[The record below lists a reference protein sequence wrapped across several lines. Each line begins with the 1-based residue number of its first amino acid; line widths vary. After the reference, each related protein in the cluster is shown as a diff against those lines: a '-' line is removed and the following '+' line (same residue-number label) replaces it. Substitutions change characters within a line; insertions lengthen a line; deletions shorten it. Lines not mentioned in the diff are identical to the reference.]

1 MLTSHQVCTRCVMD
15 TTDPDIRFDENG
27 ICNRCRDWEK
37 NIAQFQA
44 SLGNRE
50 TALQQLIEEIKTKGH
65 GQAYDCVIGVSG
77 GVDSTYVAYL
87 VKQLGLRPLAVHL
100 DNGWDSELAVS
111 NIEKCL
117 KNLGIDLF
125 TYVLDWDEF
134 RDLQLAFLKASTPD
148 SEIPTD
154 HAITA
159 LLLREANKHG
169 IKHILMGSN
178 LATEGIVAP
187 AWSRGHQDWKYI
199 NSVHQQ
205 FGSTKLKT
213 YPKVSIW
220 EYLYFRFIRGIR
232 LVPLLNYVDYNK
244 NAVIEI
250 LKDSL
255 GYTPYGGKH
264 HESLYTRF
272 YQTYVLPCKFG
283 YDKRKWH
290 LSDLIM
296 SKQITR
302 EQALEELEQP
312 PLPQDVLRQD
322 KAYVAK
328 KLGLNEAQFDEIM
341 ALPPKSIL
349 DYPSYEQSRS
359 LRHLKK
365 AWGTF
370 RRLTMGI
377 QSPRREPQT

>member
-15 TTDPDIRFDENG
+15 TTDPDIHFDENG

-37 NIAQFQA
+37 NIAQFRA

-50 TALQQLIEEIKTKGH
+50 MALQQLVGEIKTAGQ

-117 KNLGIDLF
+117 KTLGIDLF
-125 TYVLDWDEF
+125 TYVMDWDEF

-159 LLLREANKHG
+159 LLLREASKHG
-169 IKHILMGSN
+169 IKYVLMGTN

-187 AWSRGHQDWKYI
+187 AWSRGHHDWKYI
-199 NSVHQQ
+199 NSLHQR

-220 EYLYFRFIRGIR
+220 EYMYFRFVKRIR

-244 NAVIEI
+244 NAVVEI
-250 LKDSL
+250 LIDSL
-255 GYTPYGGKH
+255 GYTP
-264 HESLYTRF
+264 
-272 YQTYVLPCKFG
+272 
-283 YDKRKWH
+283 
-290 LSDLIM
+290 
-296 SKQITR
+296 
-302 EQALEELEQP
+302 
-312 PLPQDVLRQD
+312 
-322 KAYVAK
+322 
-328 KLGLNEAQFDEIM
+328 
-341 ALPPKSIL
+341 
-349 DYPSYEQSRS
+349 
-359 LRHLKK
+359 
-365 AWGTF
+365 
-370 RRLTMGI
+370 
-377 QSPRREPQT
+377 